1 MAAEERIV
9 NHWKLGKTLG
19 KGAYGLV
26 KEGIHITNGKKYAL
40 KFMTKDSAW
49 PESEREKVATEI
61 QSLQLVRHKHVMKL
75 FAYDLSCQYPKEEK
89 DGGGTVETV
98 LLVLELC
105 PGGELFDILYYTN
118 KLPQILARTYFRQLI
133 DGLEAVHNE
142 GITHRDLKPQN
153 LLLDGRYNLKLID
166 FGLANIFEGNPAEE
180 INLLKTSAVGT
191 KGYQSPEIVLGREY
205 TKLCD
210 IFACGVILFVM
221 LTGYPPFETANARTD
236 KWYKKIAAKKYNK
249 FWQRHAGCGIED
261 EELQD
266 LICGMLTYQPNERL
280 TLQQVKESSWFND
293 EILEGEEL
301 AFAMKDRHRASV
313 EAKKKDIR
321 QTELDNATIATMM
334 RDLEFDDSY
343 EIPVNAEV
351 HLSQFHTFE
360 YDLENYEIKEIF
372 EYVNNRICEMDGSA
386 ELDNENYTLEGH
398 VDFTTGDQTELT
410 LRVLRRF
417 EDGPVLI
424 SLEKESTGF
433 GEADKQLMTKI
444 FADISHM
451 LGESYMEDM
460 EFVEYDDD
468 DYNLM

>member
-9 NHWKLGKTLG
+9 NQWRLGKTLG

-26 KEGIHITNGKKYAL
+26 KEGIHISNGKRYAL

-61 QSLQLVRHKHVMKL
+61 QSLQLVRHPNVMKL
-75 FAYDLSCQYPKEEK
+75 FAYDLSCQYPKEERE
-89 DGGGTVETV
+89 GGGTIETV

-105 PGGELFDILYYTN
+105 PGGELFDILYYTS
-118 KLPQILARTYFRQLI
+118 KLPAILARTYFTQLI

-180 INLLKTSAVGT
+180 INLLTTTAVGT
-191 KGYQSPEIVLGREY
+191 RGYQSPEIVLGREY

-261 EELQD
+261 EDLQN

-280 TLQQVKESSWFND
+280 TLQQVKENDWFNG
-293 EILEGEEL
+293 EILEGQAL
-301 AFAMKDRHRASV
+301 ATAMQDRHRASV

-321 QTELDNATIATMM
+321 QTELDEATLATM
-334 RDLEFDDSY
+334 RDLEFDDTIP
-343 EIPVNAEV
+343 IPVNAEV
-351 HLSQFHTFE
+351 HLSHFHTFE
-360 YDLENYEIKEIF
+360 YDLDNYEVKEVF
-372 EYVNNRICEMDGSA
+372 QQVNNRICEMDGSA
-386 ELDNENYTLEGH
+386 ELDNDTYTLEGH
-398 VDFTTGDQTELT
+398 VNFITGDQTKLT
-410 LRVLRRF
+410 FRMLKRT

-433 GEADKQLMTKI
+433 GSGDKTLMEQI
-444 FADISHM
+444 FIDISHM
-451 LGESYMEDM
+451 LGESYMEDL
-460 EFVEYDDD
+460 EYIEYGDE